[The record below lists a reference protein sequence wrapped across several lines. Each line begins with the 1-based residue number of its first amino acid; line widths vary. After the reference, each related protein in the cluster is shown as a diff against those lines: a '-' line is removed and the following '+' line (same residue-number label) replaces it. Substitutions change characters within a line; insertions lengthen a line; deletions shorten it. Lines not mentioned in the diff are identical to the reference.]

1 MNRFFTLLLA
11 ASCSTAVGQ
20 SCCDQDS
27 PFFQGGI
34 CFANGEVL
42 GWAVDGAVC
51 DPDCTDFNVCNPG
64 SQCYNPSDPSCP
76 FLAGC
81 TESSA
86 CNYDS
91 TALVDDGSCIYPNSP
106 CDDGDDMTI
115 NDVVGYDCNCS
126 GVIGVSVTFTVDM
139 NLISQVSD
147 QGVYIAGSFQGWDAE
162 STMLTD
168 NGDGTWSTTLDVLPG
183 YHEFK
188 FINGMGWNGGE
199 EQMFGTPCSGDY
211 GNRGAE
217 FDAENNTY
225 EACFNI
231 CPEDPCIPDPPPA
244 YITFQIDAS
253 ESDLSGESIFLFG
266 TFTGWQGGAIEM
278 ADNGDGT
285 WQTTQLISGGAN
297 VDYLYSIGY
306 PVGENEETGWYLTG
320 VDSLGL
326 DSTNFEAAGCGVPN
340 GFGEFNRRFIRSGED
355 EVIPLHCFNSCA
367 GCNGEGCT
375 DPTAC
380 NYDSS
385 ATLEDGTCSWNDEC
399 GVCGGQGIA
408 EGDCDCDGNQVDA
421 VGVCGGGC
429 LSDYDGNGVCDALEA
444 YGCTYEGA
452 NNFDPQATS
461 DDGSCVFPC
470 VGEVNANVF
479 DWDGDYSVTVTDF
492 LMMLTVFGD
501 VDVDFDGVWDSAD
514 ECIDTEACNYDAD
527 PSEPCQYIDVLG
539 VCGGGCPEDADA
551 DGVCDDVDDCI
562 GVVDECGVCNGPG
575 ATEVVI
581 EDITILYDSVYL
593 PQLDEWYVYEF
604 GADTTFA
611 YTCSPVFNAC
621 GDPINYQ
628 GYDYETVLIGE
639 QCWFAENCRYL
650 PEVSGSYSVVDSIPI
665 AFVYNYFG
673 TNVDSAMMSE
683 SYIERGALYNHFA
696 VSGWDLCP
704 SGWHV
709 PTFSDFNVLVETV
722 DTSGFSVYELKSE
735 GDNVS
740 GNGLWEYPNECGNNA
755 FDFNFLPTGYVNAE
769 GHDWH
774 NKIGFIR
781 SSTINS
787 AGLPW
792 VFDLHHAFCEGYG
805 YIGGRG
811 LHNGFAV
818 RCIKDTE

>member
-1 MNRFFTLLLA
+1 M
-11 ASCSTAVGQ
+11 GQ
-20 SCCDQDS
+20 NGACCDLNGVNYIG
-27 PFFQGGI
+27 PFPCQG
-34 CFANGEVL
+34 AGEPA
-42 GWAVDGAVC
+42 GTYSDTDGVAC
-51 DPDCTDFNVCNPG
+51 DPDCTNYDPCNPAG
-64 SQCYNPSDPSCP
+64 ECYNPSSP
-76 FLAGC
+76 GC
-81 TESSA
+81 TTVGCMGSNA

-106 CDDGDDMTI
+106 CDDGDDMTM
-115 NDVVGYDCNCS
+115 NDAIGDACICE

-147 QGVYIAGSFQGWDAE
+147 QGVYIAGTFQGWDAE
-162 STMLTD
+162 TTMLTD
-168 NGDGTWSTTLDVLPG
+168 NGDGTWSTTLDVSPG

-199 EQMFGTPCSGDY
+199 EQMGGTPCSGYLDG

-225 EACFNI
+225 TACFNI
-231 CPEDPCIPDPPPA
+231 CPEDPCIPDPPAA

-266 TFTGWQGGAIEM
+266 SFTGWQGGAIEM
-278 ADNGDGT
+278 TDNGDGT
-285 WQTTQLISGGAN
+285 WQTSELVSGSATLN
-297 VDYLYSIGY
+297 YLYSVGY
-306 PVGENEETGWYLTG
+306 PVGENEETGLYTIGL
-320 VDSLGL
+320 DSLGL
-326 DSTNFEAAGCGVPN
+326 DSTNFEMAGCGVPN
-340 GFGEFNRRFIRSGED
+340 GFGGFNRRFIRSGED
-355 EVIPLHCFNSCA
+355 EIIPLHCFNSCA

-375 DPTAC
+375 DATAC

-385 ATLEDGTCSWNDEC
+385 ATLDDGTCSWNDEC

-461 DDGSCVFPC
+461 DDGSCLFPC

-539 VCGGGCPEDADA
+539 ICGGGCPEDADA

-581 EDITILYDSVYL
+581 EDITILYDSVYAE
-593 PQLDEWYVYEF
+593 QVDTWFVFEI
-604 GADTTFA
+604 GADTTFS
-611 YTCSPVFNAC
+611 YQCDPSLSFSC
-621 GDPINYQ
+621 GDPVSYQ
-628 GYDYETVLIGE
+628 GYDYKTVQIGE
-639 QCWFAENCRYL
+639 QCWFAENLRAENYRNGDEL
-650 PEVSGSYSVVDSIPI
+650 STNLDNSQWGSSTIGAVAVYGEGGGPCDNYSPDGY
-665 AFVYNYFG
+665 AC
-673 TNVDSAMMSE
+673 DE
-683 SYIERGALYNHFA
+683 SWSLNEYGRLYNWYA
-696 VSGWDLCP
+696 VEDARGLCP

-709 PTFSDFNVLVETV
+709 PSDAEWTV
-722 DTSGFSVYELKSE
+722 MTDNLGGELIAGGEMKSGYGWLDGGNGTNSSGFTGLPGGARFAGGIEYYSAGRLGYWWTSSIDSYYVWCRNLFFFD
-735 GDNVS
+735 DNVTRDLDYS
-740 GNGLWEYPNECGNNA
+740 NA
-755 FDFNFLPTGYVNAE
+755 
-769 GHDWH
+769 
-774 NKIGFIR
+774 GF
-781 SSTINS
+781 S
-787 AGLPW
+787 
-792 VFDLHHAFCEGYG
+792 
-805 YIGGRG
+805 
-811 LHNGFAV
+811 V
-818 RCIKDTE
+818 RCIKDSE